1 MSTKQ
6 SATFYIFHGDDGL
19 SITEAV
25 KKLRTQMGTD
35 SNAELNISEFD
46 GTSASVPEIIN
57 AVSSYP
63 FLADKRMALVKGLLT
78 HITRKGAGET
88 GKRALQQL
96 AESLPTLPE
105 YARLILIEQQNIPD
119 NNAAMKVALSDPH
132 GYVKK
137 FTTPKD
143 ITRWIKQRAET
154 DYNVQIDNRAVSAL
168 AAVVGND
175 MRLADN
181 ELVKLASYVEQDVP
195 ISEADV
201 ATLTPYVPEAN
212 IFKMVDAIAEGRGQ
226 LALEL
231 LHRLLSDKNQNPFSI
246 FSMITRQFRL
256 LLLAKEHLITGGA
269 PGSIAGAIGVS
280 AFVAQNL
287 ARQSRAF
294 DVPELERIYR
304 ALQDYDFRMKIGG
317 IKPDLALD
325 LFIASVT
332 G

>member
-1 MSTKQ
+1 MSTK
-6 SATFYIFHGDDGL
+6 TFYLFHGDDSL
-19 SITEAV
+19 SINEAV
-25 KKLRTQMGTD
+25 NKLRAQMGTD
-35 SNAELNISEFD
+35 SNADLNISEFD

-63 FLADKRMALVKGLLT
+63 FLADKRMAVVKGLVT

-88 GKRALQQL
+88 GKQALQQL
-96 AESLPTLPE
+96 AERLPTLPD
-105 YARLILIEQQNIPD
+105 YSRLILVESQNIPD
-119 NNAAMKVALSDPH
+119 NNAVLKVADSH
-132 GYVKK
+132 ANGYVKK

-143 ITRWIKQRAET
+143 ITRWIKQRAEN
-154 DYNVQIDNRAVSAL
+154 DYGVQIDNRAVSAL

-175 MRLADN
+175 LRLADN
-181 ELVKLASYVEQDVP
+181 ELVKLASYIEPDAP
-195 ISEADV
+195 ITEADV
-201 ATLTPYVPEAN
+201 AMLTPYVPEAN

-226 LALEL
+226 MALEL
-231 LHRLLSDKNQNPFSI
+231 LHRLLSEKDQNPFSI

-287 ARQSRAF
+287 ARQSRSF

-304 ALQDYDFRMKIGG
+304 ALQDYDLRMKTGG
-317 IKPDLALD
+317 IKPELALD